1 MNFFTALDYM
11 GTKPTLF
18 INSKSSY
25 KTTLGGV
32 LSTIYYICLVMGA
45 SYFLKLLIGR
55 EIYNVSTSEE
65 FYPDSF
71 ANWTDL
77 EFSLVLLNDYG
88 LPFPE
93 QDRIY
98 SVSAMWMRWERY
110 IKPDNTKGAFMN
122 MVPIKLD
129 KCNLTKHYEDASLWN
144 SSNYVNLSY
153 CTETNQNFNLSKSM
167 GDINFS
173 MVNFWVVK
181 CTNSTVKNDC
191 FPAEKIENFLSNSN
205 VALRF
210 KNYYFDHKK
219 TKDIGMPYIFRDTS
233 IGSSSLYR
241 ILKYTMNEVEYI
253 TDDGFL
259 FSEPVKNNYVTF
271 NSYRESSLKK
281 INSMIPGSILEVSFQ
296 MNVLR
301 QIINKNYYKFQSMV
315 ADIGGLLKATFTILT
330 FINSYFS
337 DRLYFHEVIEE
348 NINSMQEKKTTSSKI
363 IHIDKQKKAS
373 TNFSLVGNIANSHLD
388 LLNFKIENASSK
400 KMMKL
405 NNQEI
410 QTHHKIS
417 VANHQLSSQGNK
429 EVDLKLASP
438 QLNIFE
444 KILPVCC
451 FNQKFCS
458 TKGKLDHQNYLN
470 FLLRL
475 LDIKNITKRMN
486 SLDKLSLILTGS
498 ENKHILE
505 NCINPTFYE
514 DKQQNQI
521 ETPMTT
527 EFSEV
532 KNLVLNSISDYILNF
547 YVIEKNSNC

>member
-1 MNFFTALDYM
+1 
-11 GTKPTLF
+11 
-18 INSKSSY
+18 
-25 KTTLGGV
+25 
-32 LSTIYYICLVMGA
+32 
-45 SYFLKLLIGR
+45 
-55 EIYNVSTSEE
+55 
-65 FYPDSF
+65 
-71 ANWTDL
+71 
-77 EFSLVLLNDYG
+77 
-88 LPFPE
+88 
-93 QDRIY
+93 
-98 SVSAMWMRWERY
+98 
-110 IKPDNTKGAFMN
+110 
-122 MVPIKLD
+122 
-129 KCNLTKHYEDASLWN
+129 
-144 SSNYVNLSY
+144 
-153 CTETNQNFNLSKSM
+153 
-167 GDINFS
+167 
-173 MVNFWVVK
+173 
-181 CTNSTVKNDC
+181 
-191 FPAEKIENFLSNSN
+191 
-205 VALRF
+205 
-210 KNYYFDHKK
+210 
-219 TKDIGMPYIFRDTS
+219 
-233 IGSSSLYR
+233 
-241 ILKYTMNEVEYI
+241 
-253 TDDGFL
+253 
-259 FSEPVKNNYVTF
+259 
-271 NSYRESSLKK
+271 
-281 INSMIPGSILEVSFQ
+281 

-301 QIINKNYYKFQSMV
+301 QIINKNYYKFQSIV

-417 VANHQLSSQGNK
+417 LANHQLSSQGNK
-429 EVDLKLASP
+429 ELDLKLASP

-451 FNQKFCS
+451 FNQRFCS
-458 TKGKLDHQNYLN
+458 TKGKMDHQNYLN

-475 LDIKNITKRMN
+475 LDIKNITKRIN

-547 YVIEKNSNC
+547 YVIEKNSN